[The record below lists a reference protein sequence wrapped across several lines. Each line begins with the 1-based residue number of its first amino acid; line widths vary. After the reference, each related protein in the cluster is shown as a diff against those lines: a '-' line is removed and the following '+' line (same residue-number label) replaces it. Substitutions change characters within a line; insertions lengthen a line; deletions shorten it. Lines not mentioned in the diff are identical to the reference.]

1 MDKQLADLDGK
12 IRTLNL
18 RVKKTDEILQKDDRV
33 ALERHKTSLESM
45 ATAVTTLKE
54 SIEEK
59 KFTEGEMEEKIQ
71 EWAAD
76 VEAAVDEADTC
87 MRQLADKIE
96 QIDRHVRHEAALF
109 EHKRAITLEK
119 EKIQQQQE
127 FVEQAHAEELAFE
140 KKKLELKQA
149 QKSTETTGATSEV
162 AIMPKLVI
170 TKFDGTPQDWMRFWG
185 QFETQIDKSSVP
197 DVTKISY
204 LKELL
209 VTKVRNLIEMVI
221 KRGKD
226 LLARRYGIGIWDL
239 LARRY
244 GKTSEV
250 VGTYVRNILELP
262 TIRERDVKKIHEF
275 YEVLLFNIES
285 LQTLQSLNKLDA
297 AVRFTFDKLGII
309 KNELAM
315 MDGNW
320 SEWSFVQFLEALEKW
335 TINNPI
341 SEAQRPNV
349 VAIPNNKREKNKS
362 SLCKT

>member
-12 IRTLNL
+12 IRTLNF

-33 ALERHKTSLESM
+33 ALERHKTLLESM

-127 FVEQAHAEELAFE
+127 FEEQAHAEELAFE
-140 KKKLELKQA
+140 KKKLELQQA

-209 VTKVRNLIEMVI
+209 VTKVRNLIDGLPFTGDGYQRA
-221 KRGKD
+221 K
-226 LLARRYGIGIWDL
+226 DL

-315 MDGNW
+315 MEGNW
-320 SEWSFVQFLEALEKW
+320 SE
-335 TINNPI
+335 
-341 SEAQRPNV
+341 
-349 VAIPNNKREKNKS
+349 
-362 SLCKT
+362 